1 MQSVSENYELH
12 VNTES
17 ILKMEKLKYRKVKQV
32 IEGKIRTQVTE
43 SQKLFS

>member
-12 VNTES
+12 VNTAS

-32 IEGKIRTQVTE
+32 IEGKIRIQVTE